1 MPIQNFEQVSL
12 PILRT
17 RGWYGKTDVGAA
29 YQSIT

>member
-1 MPIQNFEQVSL
+1 MPIQNVEQVSL

-17 RGWYGKTDVGAA
+17 RGWYGQTDVGAA